1 MWYTKSEVILKVTP
15 HLAQVFE
22 ALRPKAKDGGK
33 TEGKLGVSTGVGGKV
48 RLGTA
53 KAGEDLK
60 GNP

>member
-1 MWYTKSEVILKVTP
+1 M
-15 HLAQVFE
+15 AQVFE